1 MTSITP
7 AQRATLDEAEQ
18 SEAAA
23 LSLRKQAEAFEAEA
37 LALRESV
44 YAEWDAVPP
53 VVVPPIP
60 PIDPPPVDPVEPIEP
75 PVYDVLPAFKSG
87 APGAW
92 SVYDLT
98 GKRFDVQL
106 NLRRLSFV
114 YVTGGTYETADT
126 SFYCD
131 GGSDIIVEAAT
142 FTGTPLASINVQ
154 RCRVINSTR
163 VYLRDCI
170 VIGGLA
176 TTGIP
181 QDQAPPLDATGNVL
195 GLGTGEGV
203 SFYNC
208 TDCGL
213 SDSDVSLCHQGVT
226 FSKSTLAIT
235 DNFVHDNRTSPF
247 SGSPRSGM
255 LFAGNRTIAG
265 NAWQWGVKNGD
276 HADACHFFTDGSGDV
291 DGMIFEYNVF
301 EQGDGSPTLGV
312 NHQSK
317 TVNGVYCGY
326 TNLQARRNTIN
337 IANGQGWRV
346 DGVSGLIEDT
356 VLLWPGDH
364 ADPKSEP
371 RLDCNAPSHDL
382 AINNTKGIV
391 TVDAGL
397 VNITIDGVLQ

>member
-1 MTSITP
+1 MTITP
-7 AQRATLDEAEQ
+7 AQRATLAEAEQ

-23 LSLRKQAEAFEAEA
+23 LSLRKQAEAFEVEA
-37 LALRESV
+37 LALRASV
-44 YAEWDAVPP
+44 YAAWDAPP

-60 PIDPPPVDPVEPIEP
+60 PVVIPPIVVPPVDPPVEPPIYSTP
-75 PVYDVLPAFKSG
+75 PTFKSG

-92 SVYDLT
+92 QIYDLT
-98 GKRFDVQL
+98 GLRFDKQL
-106 NLRRLSFV
+106 YLRRLSFV
-114 YVTGGTYETADT
+114 HVVGGTYETADT

-163 VYLRDCI
+163 VYLRDCA

-226 FSKSTLAIT
+226 FSIRLRAI
-235 DNFVHDNRTSPF
+235 R
-247 SGSPRSGM
+247 
-255 LFAGNRTIAG
+255 
-265 NAWQWGVKNGD
+265 
-276 HADACHFFTDGSGDV
+276 
-291 DGMIFEYNVF
+291 
-301 EQGDGSPTLGV
+301 
-312 NHQSK
+312 
-317 TVNGVYCGY
+317 
-326 TNLQARRNTIN
+326 
-337 IANGQGWRV
+337 
-346 DGVSGLIEDT
+346 
-356 VLLWPGDH
+356 
-364 ADPKSEP
+364 
-371 RLDCNAPSHDL
+371 
-382 AINNTKGIV
+382 
-391 TVDAGL
+391 
-397 VNITIDGVLQ
+397 